1 MIGLTVLAG
10 INSAVA
16 AYYYLRILVAMYMSV
31 PVREIP
37 REPVPG
43 AVQWVLGVCA
53 AGTLLL
59 GVVPQPVLNFA
70 MRASQWFQG
79 Q

>member
-1 MIGLTVLAG
+1 M
-10 INSAVA
+10 
-16 AYYYLRILVAMYMSV
+16 VAMYMSA

-37 REPVPG
+37 MEPVPR
-43 AVQWVLGVCA
+43 AVRWVLGVCA

-70 MRASQWFQG
+70 MRAAQWFEG